1 MLDVRAVSWANTG
14 MNEWAY
20 HIREN
25 ITVQHES
32 FSRNNLIFLPVL
44 TQHLRQ
50 TSRSKLVSSCQKIAF
65 WFYIHLSWIPK
76 IFLLIRWLEKLPHPK
91 SLSRLAINHAR
102 KTIKYHKLCLDCSW
116 LPFTD
121 WLTNSTNW
129 NAVSIWLYAL
139 IGWYGVSW
147 LVTVGVKISLSNNIQ
162 QRQNSRDV
170 SFLDLL
176 HHSQN
181 PLWNTKKYLLAN
193 HNQTILGKETVK
205 ELTFLKTMR

>member
-1 MLDVRAVSWANTG
+1 
-14 MNEWAY
+14 
-20 HIREN
+20 
-25 ITVQHES
+25 
-32 FSRNNLIFLPVL
+32 
-44 TQHLRQ
+44 
-50 TSRSKLVSSCQKIAF
+50 
-65 WFYIHLSWIPK
+65 
-76 IFLLIRWLEKLPHPK
+76 
-91 SLSRLAINHAR
+91 
-102 KTIKYHKLCLDCSW
+102 
-116 LPFTD
+116 
-121 WLTNSTNW
+121 
-129 NAVSIWLYAL
+129 
-139 IGWYGVSW
+139 

>member
-102 KTIKYHKLCLDCSW
+102 KALNTTSSAWIAHGFPS
-116 LPFTD
+116 
-121 WLTNSTNW
+121 
-129 NAVSIWLYAL
+129 L
-139 IGWYGVSW
+139 IGWQIQPIGMLYQSDSMLW
-147 LVTVGVKISLSNNIQ
+147 LAGMESPDWLQ
-162 QRQNSRDV
+162 
-170 SFLDLL
+170 
-176 HHSQN
+176 
-181 PLWNTKKYLLAN
+181 
-193 HNQTILGKETVK
+193 LG
-205 ELTFLKTMR
+205 